1 MRRIHVLERL
11 RGGPGRMCGSSVMDW
26 LRLELEKGPRSEE
39 GWDKEEYLLD
49 GKHCGMYLERSGRWR
64 MVGQRLVQS

>member
-1 MRRIHVLERL
+1 MMLL
-11 RGGPGRMCGSSVMDW
+11 
-26 LRLELEKGPRSEE
+26 SEE